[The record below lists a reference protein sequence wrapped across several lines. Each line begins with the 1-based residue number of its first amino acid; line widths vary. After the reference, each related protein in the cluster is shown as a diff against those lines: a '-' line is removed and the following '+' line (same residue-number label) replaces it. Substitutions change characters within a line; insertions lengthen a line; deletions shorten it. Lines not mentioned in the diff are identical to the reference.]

1 MEKAQESLTIA
12 FQTQLQ
18 QIIMR
23 KDLHIAALEMQL
35 KSKTVETGANVSGND
50 YNEIFNEKIA
60 ALESQ
65 YRKMLE
71 ESELRANKR
80 RQIDLQVN
88 F

>member
-1 MEKAQESLTIA
+1 MTTA

-18 QIIMR
+18 QIITR

-35 KSKTVETGANVSGND
+35 KSKTTESGANIIGTD
-50 YNEIFNEKIA
+50 FNEIFNEKIA
-60 ALESQ
+60 VLETQ

-80 RQIDLQVN
+80 RQKDLQVN
-88 F
+88 CILFI